1 METTIDLVPNWE
13 AAANILMVVLE
24 NGTYEGKKLA
34 REELLRMA
42 KLADK
47 YVALKSGQ

>member
-1 METTIDLVPNWE
+1 MEEIDATPTWE
-13 AAANILMVVLE
+13 AVLPLILEILRSGSE
-24 NGTYEGKKLA
+24 YAKAQA

-47 YVALKSGQ
+47 YVAAERETK